1 MLMPLAQRAVPP
13 LAAAVVS
20 GSTASDSTTT
30 AKAKAA
36 TAAGALDV
44 LGQLAASAGDD
55 DSDVAFALGT
65 VTAAL
70 ARHHAGSCHERRIDF
85 DIRMSLSLREAR
97 EACVLVSTTHRA
109 RSNCHDGDCRDKDD

>member
-1 MLMPLAQRAVPP
+1 MPLAQRAVPP

-44 LGQLAASAGDD
+44 LGQLAVSAGDD

-70 ARHHAGSCHERRIDF
+70 ARHHAR
-85 DIRMSLSLREAR
+85 
-97 EACVLVSTTHRA
+97 RA
-109 RSNCHDGDCRDKDD
+109 RAPPCARQQRRPRCG

>member
-36 TAAGALDV
+36 TAASKLDV

-55 DSDVAFALGT
+55 DGT
-65 VTAAL
+65 AIDSGRICARHSTRPRTAAVV
-70 ARHHAGSCHERRIDF
+70 AKRQ
-85 DIRMSLSLREAR
+85 
-97 EACVLVSTTHRA
+97 ACWKLEGQAYVISSEQL
-109 RSNCHDGDCRDKDD
+109 NNKQ

>member
-1 MLMPLAQRAVPP
+1 MPLAQRAVPP

-44 LGQLAASAGDD
+44 LGQLAASVGDD
-55 DSDVAFALGT
+55 DSDVVFALGT
-65 VTAAL
+65 VTATL
-70 ARHHAGSCHERRIDF
+70 ARHHAR
-85 DIRMSLSLREAR
+85 
-97 EACVLVSTTHRA
+97 RA
-109 RSNCHDGDCRDKDD
+109 RAPPCARQQRRPRCG